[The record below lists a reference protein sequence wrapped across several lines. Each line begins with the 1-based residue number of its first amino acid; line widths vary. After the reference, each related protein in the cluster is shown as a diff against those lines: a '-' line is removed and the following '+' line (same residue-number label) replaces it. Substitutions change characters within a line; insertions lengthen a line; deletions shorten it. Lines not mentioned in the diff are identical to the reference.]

1 MNEYTKIDDTTLK
14 VVKPIEATTEEKTYD
29 LDFLKSQ
36 EVSILKSKNDYCD
49 ARDKELAEVRE
60 LIAQCETLGVLS
72 KTEVALEA
80 ATLRETN
87 LIK

>member
-1 MNEYTKIDDTTLK
+1 METQFSRLDDTTLK
-14 VVKPIEATTEEKTYD
+14 VIKPIEATTEEKTYD

-60 LIAQCETLGVLS
+60 LLAQCESLGVLS
-72 KTEVALEA
+72 KTEVAL
-80 ATLRETN
+80 ATETARED
-87 LIK
+87 LIN